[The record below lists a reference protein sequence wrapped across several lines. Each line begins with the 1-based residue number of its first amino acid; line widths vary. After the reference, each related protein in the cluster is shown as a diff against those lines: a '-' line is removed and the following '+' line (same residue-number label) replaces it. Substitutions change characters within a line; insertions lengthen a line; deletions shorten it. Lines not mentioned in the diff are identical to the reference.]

1 MRTLFTLVL
10 CTFLLAAC
18 GQPTSSPPPS
28 TGSQSPVSPPVP
40 ETDIPLDLLPTKE
53 TPVVTLPTLEPG
65 TTKQPPSDEPVLPFD
80 PKPEDAMLER
90 STIHLDYVGL
100 LILESYPVQIN
111 LELQGYLPTP
121 CHNMRVSILPPDQ
134 ENRINIEVY
143 SVVDPAMMCIQVI
156 KEFETFVPLGS
167 FSTGHYTVY
176 INGELAGEFD
186 S

>member
-65 TTKQPPSDEPVLPFD
+65 TTKQPPSDEPVLPFN

-90 STIHLDYVGL
+90 STVHLDYIGL

-167 FSTGHYTVY
+167 FSTGRYSVY
-176 INGELAGEFD
+176 VNGELAGEFD